1 MAEVSNLD
9 AAWAERAV
17 HALIREAVSWLLLCA
32 LAELGVVP
40 EP

>member
-1 MAEVSNLD
+1 MTNNDMS
-9 AAWAERAV
+9 WAQARV
-17 HALIREAVSWLLLCA
+17 RELLRDCVSWALLCA

>member
-1 MAEVSNLD
+1 MEATN
-9 AAWAERAV
+9 AQMAWAQAKV
-17 HALIREAVSWLLLCA
+17 RELLKDCVSWLLLCA

>member
-1 MAEVSNLD
+1 MEATNEH
-9 AAWAERAV
+9 AAWADAK
-17 HALIREAVSWLLLCA
+17 LRELLRDCVSWALLCA